1 MVLRSALLYCRSLG
15 RFKFIGS
22 ESYSTKDNAIDL
34 NKDSDKAL
42 ELNKDSSR

>member
-1 MVLRSALLYCRSLG
+1 MVLRSVLLDCRSLG

-22 ESYSTKDNAIDL
+22 KSYSANNVIDL

-42 ELNKDSSR
+42 ELNKDSSS

>member
-1 MVLRSALLYCRSLG
+1 MVLRSVLLDCRSLG

-22 ESYSTKDNAIDL
+22 KSYSAKDNVIDL

-42 ELNKDSSR
+42 ELNKDSSS